1 MDHPSGLEGV
11 EKQIGVNEMQA
22 YVVHLFAGSRD
33 LGYWGPPNIPGPVL
47 RSAASQVSINKATE
61 VADYYNLNPWNAW
74 RAEVETI

>member
-1 MDHPSGLEGV
+1 
-11 EKQIGVNEMQA
+11 MQA

-61 VADYYNLNPWNAW
+61 VADYYNLNPRHAW